1 MPNLSTIISGSA
13 FVPASRSISAG
24 SGLTGGGN
32 LSADRTISLDTGSY
46 PSNTYLTSTFSSN
59 TYLTS
64 TFSSNTYLQT
74 TLGSYTS
81 NTYASNTF
89 ISHDTF
95 YITTPTAATEYDL
108 FRFAPRN
115 KDYREAV
122 FSTQFGSA
130 NVGLWVGGTLVAN
143 VTANTTNQTVT
154 FTKTAAKGDRIYVH
168 LWDAAIAN
176 TSANLEFSFGGV

>member
-1 MPNLSTIISGSA
+1 MSNLSTIISGSA
-13 FVPASRSISAG
+13 FVSQGRSISAG
-24 SGLTGGGN
+24 SGLTGGGD

-46 PSNTYLTSTFSSN
+46 PSNTYLTSTF
-59 TYLTS
+59 
-64 TFSSNTYLQT
+64 
-74 TLGSYTS
+74 TS

-89 ISHDTF
+89 ISHDTI

-108 FRFAPRN
+108 FRFTPRN

-130 NVGLWVGGTLVAN
+130 NVGLWVGETLVAN

-168 LWDAAIAN
+168 LWDADIAN

>member
-1 MPNLSTIISGSA
+1 MPNLSTIISGSGSA
-13 FVPASRSISAG
+13 FVSPGRSISAG
-24 SGLTGGGN
+24 SGLTGGGD

-46 PSNTYLTSTFSSN
+46 PSNTYLTSTF
-59 TYLTS
+59 
-64 TFSSNTYLQT
+64 
-74 TLGSYTS
+74 TS

-89 ISHDTF
+89 ISHDTI

-168 LWDAAIAN
+168 LWDADIAN

>member
-1 MPNLSTIISGSA
+1 MPNLSTIISGSGSA
-13 FVPASRSISAG
+13 FVSPGRSISAG
-24 SGLTGGGN
+24 SGLTGGGD

-46 PSNTYLTSTFSSN
+46 PSNTYLTSTF
-59 TYLTS
+59 
-64 TFSSNTYLQT
+64 
-74 TLGSYTS
+74 TS

-89 ISHDTF
+89 ISHDTI

-168 LWDAAIAN
+168 LWDAVIAN

>member
-13 FVPASRSISAG
+13 FVSPGRSISAG
-24 SGLTGGGN
+24 SGLTGGGD

-46 PSNTYLTSTFSSN
+46 PSNTYLTSTF
-59 TYLTS
+59 
-64 TFSSNTYLQT
+64 
-74 TLGSYTS
+74 TS

-89 ISHDTF
+89 ISHDTI

-130 NVGLWVGGTLVAN
+130 NVGLWIGGTLVAN

-168 LWDAAIAN
+168 LWDAVIAN

>member
-1 MPNLSTIISGSA
+1 MPNLSTIISGSGSA
-13 FVPASRSISAG
+13 FVSPGRSISAG
-24 SGLTGGGN
+24 SGLTGGGD

-46 PSNTYLTSTFSSN
+46 PSNTYLTSTFTSN

-64 TFSSNTYLQT
+64 TF
-74 TLGSYTS
+74 TS

-89 ISHDTF
+89 ISHDTI

-108 FRFAPRN
+108 FRFTPRN

-130 NVGLWVGGTLVAN
+130 NVGLWVGETLVAN

-168 LWDAAIAN
+168 LWDADIAN

>member
-13 FVPASRSISAG
+13 FVSPGRSISAG
-24 SGLTGGGN
+24 SGLTGGGD

-46 PSNTYLTSTFSSN
+46 PSNTYLTSTF
-59 TYLTS
+59 
-64 TFSSNTYLQT
+64 
-74 TLGSYTS
+74 TS

-89 ISHDTF
+89 MSHDTI

-130 NVGLWVGGTLVAN
+130 NVGLWIGGTLIAN

-168 LWDAAIAN
+168 LWDAVIAN

>member
-1 MPNLSTIISGSA
+1 MPNLSTIISGSGSA
-13 FVPASRSISAG
+13 FVSPGRSISAG
-24 SGLTGGGN
+24 SGLTGGGD

-46 PSNTYLTSTFSSN
+46 PSNTYLTSTF
-59 TYLTS
+59 
-64 TFSSNTYLQT
+64 
-74 TLGSYTS
+74 TS

-89 ISHDTF
+89 ISHDTI

-108 FRFAPRN
+108 FRSAPRN

-130 NVGLWVGGTLVAN
+130 NVGLWVGESLVAN

-168 LWDAAIAN
+168 LWDADIAN

>member
-13 FVPASRSISAG
+13 FVSASRSISAG
-24 SGLTGGGN
+24 SGLTGGGD

-130 NVGLWVGGTLVAN
+130 NVGLYIAGTLVAN

-168 LWDAAIAN
+168 LWDADIAN

>member
-13 FVPASRSISAG
+13 FVSASRSISAG
-24 SGLTGGGN
+24 SGLTGGGD

-46 PSNTYLTSTFSSN
+46 PSNTYLTSTF
-59 TYLTS
+59 
-64 TFSSNTYLQT
+64 
-74 TLGSYTS
+74 TS

-89 ISHDTF
+89 ISHDTI

>member
-13 FVPASRSISAG
+13 FVSPGRSISAG
-24 SGLTGGGN
+24 SGLTGGGD

-46 PSNTYLTSTFSSN
+46 PSNTYLTSTF
-59 TYLTS
+59 
-64 TFSSNTYLQT
+64 
-74 TLGSYTS
+74 TS

-89 ISHDTF
+89 ISHDTI

-130 NVGLWVGGTLVAN
+130 NVGLYIGGTLVAN

>member
-1 MPNLSTIISGSA
+1 MPNLSTIISGSGSA
-13 FVPASRSISAG
+13 FVSPGRSISAG
-24 SGLTGGGN
+24 SGLTGGGD

-46 PSNTYLTSTFSSN
+46 PSNTYLTSTF
-59 TYLTS
+59 TS
-64 TFSSNTYLQT
+64 
-74 TLGSYTS
+74 
-81 NTYASNTF
+81 
-89 ISHDTF
+89 ISHDTI

-168 LWDAAIAN
+168 LWDADIAN

>member
-1 MPNLSTIISGSA
+1 MPNLSTIISGSGSA
-13 FVPASRSISAG
+13 FVSPGRSISAG
-24 SGLTGGGN
+24 SGLTGGGD

-46 PSNTYLTSTFSSN
+46 PSNTYLTSSYPSN

-64 TFSSNTYLQT
+64 TF
-74 TLGSYTS
+74 TS

-89 ISHDTF
+89 ISHDTI

-130 NVGLWVGGTLVAN
+130 NVGLWIGGTLVAN

-168 LWDAAIAN
+168 LWDGDIAN

>member
-1 MPNLSTIISGSA
+1 MPNLSTIISGSGSA
-13 FVPASRSISAG
+13 FVSPGRSISAG
-24 SGLTGGGN
+24 SGLTGGGD

-46 PSNTYLTSTFSSN
+46 PSNTYLTSSYPSN

-64 TFSSNTYLQT
+64 TF
-74 TLGSYTS
+74 TS

-89 ISHDTF
+89 MSHDTI

-130 NVGLWVGGTLVAN
+130 NVGLWIGGTLVAN

-168 LWDAAIAN
+168 LWDAVIAN

>member
-13 FVPASRSISAG
+13 FVSASRSISAG
-24 SGLTGGGN
+24 SGLTGGGD
-32 LSADRTISLDTGSY
+32 LSSDRTISLDTGSY
-46 PSNTYLTSTFSSN
+46 PSNTYLTSTFTSN

-64 TFSSNTYLQT
+64 TF
-74 TLGSYTS
+74 TS

-89 ISHDTF
+89 ISHDTI

-108 FRFAPRN
+108 FRSAPRN

-130 NVGLWVGGTLVAN
+130 NVGLWVGESLVAN

-168 LWDAAIAN
+168 LWDADIAN

>member
-1 MPNLSTIISGSA
+1 MPNLSTIISGSGSA
-13 FVPASRSISAG
+13 FVSPGRSISAG
-24 SGLTGGGN
+24 SGLTGGGD

-46 PSNTYLTSTFSSN
+46 PSNTYLTSSYPSN

-64 TFSSNTYLQT
+64 TF
-74 TLGSYTS
+74 TS

-89 ISHDTF
+89 ISHDTI

-130 NVGLWVGGTLVAN
+130 NVGLWIGGTLVAN

-168 LWDAAIAN
+168 LWDADIAN

>member
-1 MPNLSTIISGSA
+1 MTNLSTIISGTALVS
-13 FVPASRSISAG
+13 SGRSISAG
-24 SGLTGGGN
+24 SGLTGGGD

-46 PSNTYLTSTFSSN
+46 PSNTYLTSTF
-59 TYLTS
+59 
-64 TFSSNTYLQT
+64 
-74 TLGSYTS
+74 TS

-89 ISHDTF
+89 ISHDTI

-108 FRFAPRN
+108 FRFTPRN

-130 NVGLWVGGTLVAN
+130 NVGLWVGETLVAN

-168 LWDAAIAN
+168 LWDADIAN

>member
-1 MPNLSTIISGSA
+1 MPNLSTIISGSGSA
-13 FVPASRSISAG
+13 FVSPGRSISAG
-24 SGLTGGGN
+24 SGLTGGGD

-46 PSNTYLTSTFSSN
+46 PSNTYLTSTFTSN

-64 TFSSNTYLQT
+64 TF
-74 TLGSYTS
+74 TS

-89 ISHDTF
+89 ISHDTI

-108 FRFAPRN
+108 FRSAPRN

-168 LWDAAIAN
+168 LWDADIAN

>member
-1 MPNLSTIISGSA
+1 MPNLSTIISGSGSA
-13 FVPASRSISAG
+13 FVSPGRSISAG
-24 SGLTGGGN
+24 SGLTGGGD

-46 PSNTYLTSTFSSN
+46 PSNTYLTSTF
-59 TYLTS
+59 
-64 TFSSNTYLQT
+64 
-74 TLGSYTS
+74 TS

-89 ISHDTF
+89 ISHDTI

-130 NVGLWVGGTLVAN
+130 NVGLWIGGTLVAN

-168 LWDAAIAN
+168 LWDAVIAN

>member
-1 MPNLSTIISGSA
+1 MPNLSTIISGSGSA
-13 FVPASRSISAG
+13 FVSPGRSISAG
-24 SGLTGGGN
+24 SGLTGGGD

-46 PSNTYLTSTFSSN
+46 PSNTYLTSSYPSN

-64 TFSSNTYLQT
+64 TF
-74 TLGSYTS
+74 TS

-89 ISHDTF
+89 ISHDTI

>member
-1 MPNLSTIISGSA
+1 MPNLSTIISGSGSA
-13 FVPASRSISAG
+13 FVSPGRSISAG
-24 SGLTGGGN
+24 SGLTGGGD

-46 PSNTYLTSTFSSN
+46 PSNTYLTSSYPSNTYLTSSYPSN

-64 TFSSNTYLQT
+64 TF
-74 TLGSYTS
+74 TS

-89 ISHDTF
+89 ISHDTI

-130 NVGLWVGGTLVAN
+130 NVGLWVGETLVAN

>member
-1 MPNLSTIISGSA
+1 MPNLSTIISGSGSA
-13 FVPASRSISAG
+13 FVSPGRSISAG
-24 SGLTGGGN
+24 SGLTGGGD

-46 PSNTYLTSTFSSN
+46 PSNTYLTSTF
-59 TYLTS
+59 
-64 TFSSNTYLQT
+64 
-74 TLGSYTS
+74 TS

-89 ISHDTF
+89 ISHDTI

>member
-13 FVPASRSISAG
+13 FVSPGRSISAG
-24 SGLTGGGN
+24 SGLTGGGD

-46 PSNTYLTSTFSSN
+46 PSNTYLTSTF
-59 TYLTS
+59 
-64 TFSSNTYLQT
+64 
-74 TLGSYTS
+74 TS

-89 ISHDTF
+89 MSHDTI

-130 NVGLWVGGTLVAN
+130 NVGLWIGGTLVAN

-168 LWDAAIAN
+168 LWDAVIAN

>member
-13 FVPASRSISAG
+13 FVSPDRSISAG
-24 SGLTGGGN
+24 SGLTGGGD

-46 PSNTYLTSTFSSN
+46 PSNTYLTSTF
-59 TYLTS
+59 
-64 TFSSNTYLQT
+64 
-74 TLGSYTS
+74 TS

-89 ISHDTF
+89 ISHDTI

-130 NVGLWVGGTLVAN
+130 NVGLWIGGTLVAN

-168 LWDAAIAN
+168 LWDAVIAN

>member
-1 MPNLSTIISGSA
+1 MPNLSTIISGSGSA
-13 FVPASRSISAG
+13 FVSPGRSISAG
-24 SGLTGGGN
+24 SGLTGGGD
-32 LSADRTISLDTGSY
+32 LSANRTISLDTGSY
-46 PSNTYLTSTFSSN
+46 PSNTYLTSTFTSN

-64 TFSSNTYLQT
+64 TF
-74 TLGSYTS
+74 TS

-89 ISHDTF
+89 ISHDTI

-108 FRFAPRN
+108 FRSAPRN

-130 NVGLWVGGTLVAN
+130 NVGLWVGETLVAN

-168 LWDAAIAN
+168 LWDADIAN

>member
-13 FVPASRSISAG
+13 FVSPGRSISAG
-24 SGLTGGGN
+24 SGLTGGGD

-46 PSNTYLTSTFSSN
+46 PSNTYLTSTF
-59 TYLTS
+59 
-64 TFSSNTYLQT
+64 
-74 TLGSYTS
+74 TS

-89 ISHDTF
+89 ISHDTI

>member
-1 MPNLSTIISGSA
+1 MPNLSTIISGSGSA
-13 FVPASRSISAG
+13 FVSPARSISAG
-24 SGLTGGGN
+24 SGLTGGGD

-46 PSNTYLTSTFSSN
+46 PSNTYLTSTFTSN

-64 TFSSNTYLQT
+64 TF
-74 TLGSYTS
+74 TS

-89 ISHDTF
+89 ISHDTI

-122 FSTQFGSA
+122 FSTQSGSA
-130 NVGLWVGGTLVAN
+130 NVGLWVGETLVAN

-168 LWDAAIAN
+168 LWDADIAN

>member
-1 MPNLSTIISGSA
+1 MPNLSTIISGSGSA
-13 FVPASRSISAG
+13 FVSPGRSISAG
-24 SGLTGGGN
+24 SGLTGGGD

-46 PSNTYLTSTFSSN
+46 PSNTYLTSSYPSN

-64 TFSSNTYLQT
+64 TF
-74 TLGSYTS
+74 TS

-89 ISHDTF
+89 ISHDTI

-130 NVGLWVGGTLVAN
+130 NVGLWIGGTLVAN

-168 LWDAAIAN
+168 LWDAVIAN

>member
-13 FVPASRSISAG
+13 FVSPGRSISAG
-24 SGLTGGGN
+24 SGLTGGGD

-46 PSNTYLTSTFSSN
+46 PSNTYLTSTF
-59 TYLTS
+59 
-64 TFSSNTYLQT
+64 
-74 TLGSYTS
+74 TS

-89 ISHDTF
+89 ISHDTI

-168 LWDAAIAN
+168 LWDAVIAN

>member
-1 MPNLSTIISGSA
+1 MPNLSTIISGSGSA
-13 FVPASRSISAG
+13 FVSPGRSISAG
-24 SGLTGGGN
+24 SGLTGGGD

-46 PSNTYLTSTFSSN
+46 PSNTYLTSTF
-59 TYLTS
+59 
-64 TFSSNTYLQT
+64 
-74 TLGSYTS
+74 TS

-89 ISHDTF
+89 ISHDTI

-108 FRFAPRN
+108 FRSAPRN

-168 LWDAAIAN
+168 LWDADIAN

>member
-1 MPNLSTIISGSA
+1 MPNLSTIISGSGSA
-13 FVPASRSISAG
+13 FVSPGRSISAG
-24 SGLTGGGN
+24 SGLTGGGD

-46 PSNTYLTSTFSSN
+46 PSN

-89 ISHDTF
+89 ISHDTI

>member
-1 MPNLSTIISGSA
+1 MPNLSTIISGSGSA
-13 FVPASRSISAG
+13 FVSPGRSISAG
-24 SGLTGGGN
+24 SGLTGGGD
-32 LSADRTISLDTGSY
+32 LSANRTISLDTGSY
-46 PSNTYLTSTFSSN
+46 PSNTYLTSTFTSN

-64 TFSSNTYLQT
+64 TF
-74 TLGSYTS
+74 TS

-89 ISHDTF
+89 ISHDTI

-130 NVGLWVGGTLVAN
+130 NVGLWVGETLVAN

-168 LWDAAIAN
+168 LWDADIAN

>member
-13 FVPASRSISAG
+13 FVSPGRSISAG
-24 SGLTGGGN
+24 SGLTGGGD

-46 PSNTYLTSTFSSN
+46 PSNTYLTSTF
-59 TYLTS
+59 
-64 TFSSNTYLQT
+64 
-74 TLGSYTS
+74 TS

-89 ISHDTF
+89 ISHDTI

-168 LWDAAIAN
+168 LWDADIAN

>member
-13 FVPASRSISAG
+13 FVSASRSISAG
-24 SGLTGGGN
+24 SGLTGGGD
-32 LSADRTISLDTGSY
+32 LSSDRTISLDTGSY
-46 PSNTYLTSTFSSN
+46 PSNTYLTSTF
-59 TYLTS
+59 
-64 TFSSNTYLQT
+64 
-74 TLGSYTS
+74 TS

-89 ISHDTF
+89 ISHDTI

-108 FRFAPRN
+108 FRSAPRN

-130 NVGLWVGGTLVAN
+130 NVGLWVGETLVAN

-168 LWDAAIAN
+168 LWDADIAN